1 MESFTQSQSR
11 AEKLYLFLNTLF
23 CTLII
28 VSQLITIKLFQG
40 PFASGFVLSAG
51 LLTYPFTF
59 IISDLTTE
67 IFGSQRTKFM
77 IALGFFVSLLTQI
90 IIQCAIWLPSSD
102 AANQKIFEDAFGMN
116 KIIVF
121 GSLSAYVVGQIFDV
135 LIFTKIKNVTGEK
148 KLWLRSNVSTLISQF
163 IDAIIVNFIVFSWGF
178 HMDSA
183 AIVQITI
190 ISYAYKAAWGI
201 AATPFFYIAVFLAN
215 KFLKSKRNLLVHA

>member
-11 AEKLYLFLNTLF
+11 AERLYLFLNTLF
-23 CTLII
+23 CTLLI

-40 PFASGFVLSAG
+40 PFASEFVLSAG

-67 IFGSQRTKFM
+67 IFGSQRAKFM

-116 KIIVF
+116 KIIVL
-121 GSLSAYVVGQIFDV
+121 GSLSAYLVGQVFDV
-135 LIFTKIKNVTGEK
+135 LLFTKIKNITGEK

-163 IDAIIVNFIVFSWGF
+163 VDAVIVNFIIFTWGF
-178 HMDSA
+178 HMDSTTV
-183 AIVQITI
+183 VQITVV
-190 ISYAYKAAWGI
+190 SYLYKAAWGV
-201 AATPFFYIAVFLAN
+201 AATPFFYMAVALAN
-215 KFLKSKRNLLVHA
+215 KFLKTRSKHLVQV